1 MTSNIQNK
9 YNIPIKPRRK
19 ANRDIQI
26 QEKENKKERKRN
38 Y

>member
-9 YNIPIKPRRK
+9 YNIPIKPE
-19 ANRDIQI
+19 
-26 QEKENKKERKRN
+26 EKERDTNSRKKERKRN